1 MQGVRDSKGTKRVTD
16 MPKRLRIVNLLKNHF
31 YKRKVF
37 FYTELLI
44 IQIIGYTLLLYYA
57 IPVLENQRLTVAE
70 SAMFVIQTMTT
81 VGYDL
86 VTFFPVENQITVIIL
101 IFIMITGVFTVLMI
115 IPAAIA
121 PYLQDILQP
130 VPPSVI
136 AGKVSGHVI
145 IVGYNEI
152 TRSAVDGIMM
162 SGLTVV
168 LLECDRTKALEAIK
182 QYKKSVRVVCGEYN
196 RQNTWKAV
204 HAADAS
210 HIIISTDEKTAAT
223 TILGMRDMTE
233 AKITAI
239 IDFLEYKRY
248 LRYAGADYVL
258 SPKNY
263 LGNIFG
269 RHASNSP
276 VIDIIYETSRREG
289 SNVSIREENPLKL
302 VYIPVI
308 ESCFAFG
315 STIKELNLFSRYG
328 VDPVFVWKK
337 GKFYAFSGEDIPLER
352 SDAIVVAG
360 RKESIQRLLDEE
372 FKCSFHPEKYAI
384 IAGYGDV
391 GKIIYKNLD
400 SSGVNAVVIDKRI
413 DEDFGIQGNAEDE
426 SALITANV
434 EKADVIIAAVNDDE
448 ANIFTT
454 LLARNLNPKI
464 HILARANHP
473 ESVDKLYRAGAD
485 YVALLPAMGG
495 QFAADIVIKNR
506 VSVLIDLPGG
516 HRVVMKKREGR
527 KNYTV
532 ERVIKLTGTRII
544 GIEGENHSV
553 VKPDEKEEIYQGDSV
568 LAYGN
573 SASLKKLMNILE
585 SD

>member
-1 MQGVRDSKGTKRVTD
+1 MSKRFS
-16 MPKRLRIVNLLKNHF
+16 LYNLLKNHY

-44 IQIIGYTLLLYYA
+44 IQIVAYTLLLYYA
-57 IPVLENQRLTVAE
+57 IPILENQRLTIAE
-70 SAMFVIQTMTT
+70 STLFVIQTMTT

-86 VTFFPVENQITVIIL
+86 VTFFPVENQITVLIL
-101 IFIMITGVFTVLMI
+101 IFIMATGVFTVLMI

-130 VPPSVI
+130 VPPSAI
-136 AGKVSGHVI
+136 TGKISGHVI
-145 IVGYNEI
+145 IVGHNEI
-152 TRSAVDGIMM
+152 TKSVVDGIIM
-162 SGLTVV
+162 SGLPVV
-168 LLECDRTKALEAIK
+168 LLECDKNKALDAMNR
-182 QYKKSVRVVCGEYN
+182 YKKSVRVILGEYN
-196 RQNTWKAV
+196 RHNTWKSA

-223 TILGMRDMTE
+223 TILGMREMTE

-248 LRYAGADYVL
+248 LIYAGADYVI

-263 LGNIFG
+263 LGNIFS
-269 RHASNSP
+269 RHASNTP

-289 SNVSIREENPLKL
+289 TTISIREENPLKL

-308 ESCFAFG
+308 ESCFALG
-315 STIKELNLFSRYG
+315 HTIDELNLFSRYG
-328 VDPVFVWKK
+328 VYPVFLWKK
-337 GKFYAFSGEDIPLER
+337 GMFYAFSGEDVPLER
-352 SDAIVVAG
+352 SDALVVAG
-360 RKESIQRLLDEE
+360 REESIQRLLDEE
-372 FKCSFHPEKYAI
+372 FVCSFHPEKYAI

-391 GKIIYKNLD
+391 GKIIYKNLN
-400 SSGVNAVVIDKRI
+400 SSGVNAVVIDRDI
-413 DEDFGIQGNAEDE
+413 EEDFGIQGNAENE
-426 SALITANV
+426 SILLTANI
-434 EKADVIIAAVNDDE
+434 EKADVLIAAVNDDE

-454 LLARNLNPKI
+454 LLARNMNPKI

-516 HRVVMKKREGR
+516 QRVVMKKREGR
-527 KNYTV
+527 RRYTV
-532 ERVIKLTGTRII
+532 GRVKKLTGTKII

-553 VKPDEKEEIYQGDSV
+553 VRPDENEEIYTGDSV
-568 LAYGN
+568 IAFG
-573 SASLKKLMNILE
+573 SSVSLKKLMNILE